1 MSALAR
7 PERPLARS
15 DDGLAPHKGKALSF
29 VRELLREEKVSPL
42 ALGTTSRALALLL
55 ERSLERPGEPV
66 VLSAQEGAR
75 LCGFEPRTWWLVKR
89 RLLSLG
95 HLVASAGGGPP
106 SGRPGGRG
114 HKAAYFIAPATL
126 ARFEQTPN
134 ALPETLNDGSQTVN
148 AFREEEKPS
157 HHRVLRI
164 FKKEKTSDVLS
175 LETTNE
181 RPTVEAIWAHVRR
194 EESVRVKLRLLR
206 LLESLLL
213 AEALERTLNA
223 RPSTVSASVNAPVS
237 ASVNAPVSDGVNEPP
252 PTPSSVKERRPRAA
266 TPLWQPRAAEEESVL
281 AHARSILEWSNK
293 DFHAHFEVER
303 SLRDML
309 RYPFE
314 QVRGAVSNVLLKM
327 SRGYQFKKNPG
338 AVLWEGITLEGYKL
352 EEFSAARFSEVL
364 TRLSGTQCAHLR
376 GAPPPPPAPP
386 RFAFS
391 EERKRRALL
400 QSIYEKLPEEAR
412 QDLDR
417 RAQALAEQ
425 ELGEKGS
432 PERLAL
438 RSLDHR
444 NALLEDGSRGTS
456 PPASPHD
463 AMGARSAPEESQ
475 NPAFGPARDETEP
488 NGLPVSRT

>member
-7 PERPLARS
+7 PEPLARP
-15 DDGLAPHKGKALSF
+15 DGDPAPHKGKALAF
-29 VRELLREEKVSPL
+29 ARELLREQKVSPL

-66 VLSAQEGAR
+66 VLAAHEGAR

-106 SGRPGGRG
+106 AGRPGGRG
-114 HKAAYFIAPATL
+114 HKAAYFIAPATR
-126 ARFEQTPN
+126 ARFEQTAN

-148 AFREEEKPS
+148 AFREEKKPS

-175 LETTNE
+175 PETTNE

-223 RPSTVSASVNAPVS
+223 RPSSVNAPLS
-237 ASVNAPVSDGVNEPP
+237 APMSSSMNDGVNDRA
-252 PTPSSVKERRPRAA
+252 PSSSGKERRPRAA
-266 TPLWQPRAAEEESVL
+266 TALWQPRGAEEESVL
-281 AHARSILEWSNK
+281 AHARTILEWSNR

-314 QVRGAVSNVLLKM
+314 QVRGAVSNVLLKK
-327 SRGYQFKKNPG
+327 SRGYLFKKNPG

-352 EEFSAARFSEVL
+352 EEYSVARFSEVL
-364 TRLSGTQCAHLR
+364 SRLSGTPCAPLR
-376 GAPPPPPAPP
+376 GAPPPSPAPP

-400 QSIYEKLPEEAR
+400 QAIYEKLPLDAR

-456 PPASPHD
+456 PPPH
-463 AMGARSAPEESQ
+463 AMGACPGSEESQ
-475 NPAFGPARDETEP
+475 NSAIGPVRDETEP
-488 NGLPVSRT
+488 NVLPVSRT